1 MPELLK
7 FDINCGQ
14 ERFSQENDRVD
25 VESKAREAAKDSDE
39 VRAVVVP
46 TTKAAQA
53 AIPKKTVDRSQFIS
67 KSQPATGPSEARQ
80 TKFPIRKPG
89 SRLFF
94 RASNDPDARM
104 HVDVI
109 EGEMGKAYVIGSN
122 VTRDARLDK
131 LILQHWLVPCI
142 NERGQAFV
150 WHIKTSGRDWYKSA
164 LEMVREAETQW
175 IRIEADSFA
184 QSYRFEDA
192 RAYPEL
198 MRWVPDWPI
207 PQSEI
212 LDEVLGSSA
221 INDDN
226 DPILLD
232 LIGRRRKRAA

>member
-1 MPELLK
+1 MGS
-7 FDINCGQ
+7 GQ
-14 ERFSQENDRVD
+14 VG
-25 VESKAREAAKDSDE
+25 VESEAHDVANDS
-39 VRAVVVP
+39 VRVLPISAP
-46 TTKAAQA
+46 ATKAAQA
-53 AIPKKTVDRSQFIS
+53 AIPKKTVDRSQFVS
-67 KSQPATGPSEARQ
+67 KSQPASGPSEAKQ

-89 SRLFF
+89 GKLFF
-94 RASNDPDARM
+94 RTSSDPDARM

-109 EGEMGKAYVIGSN
+109 EGEMGKAYVIGAN

-150 WHIKTSGRDWYKSA
+150 WHVKTSGRDWYKSA
-164 LEMVREAETQW
+164 LEMIREAETQW
-175 IRIEADSFA
+175 IRIESDSFA

-192 RAYPEL
+192 SAYPDL
-198 MRWVPDWPI
+198 KRWEPQWPI
-207 PQSEI
+207 PPSEI

-226 DPILLD
+226 DPTLLD